1 MGNNKVAKE
10 NLNKNSGRAHKL
22 VLSFTFLFP
31 YKNLPLH
38 NFHIR
43 AEGQQTEIILERAS
57 EPNRNYRQVK
67 LIWAVFVLVFPFFKI
82 LYC

>member
-10 NLNKNSGRAHKL
+10 NLNKKSGRAHKL

-38 NFHIR
+38 NFRIR
-43 AEGQQTEIILERAS
+43 AESQQTEISLK
-57 EPNRNYRQVK
+57 Y
-67 LIWAVFVLVFPFFKI
+67 
-82 LYC
+82 